1 VFGVDFDVL
10 LGFGVGDVTARLRGV
25 DLAIP
30 TFGINSTDI
39 GCEAGDF
46 AGFPAGTVALLQRG
60 TCDFADKVFNAF
72 AAGAVGVINEG
83 GDPSRIDRFLGTLG
97 PAVSPVPVL
106 TTTFPVGLDLFMMLQ
121 SGGAN
126 VHRRV
131 TEVPDPVSTPEPASM
146 LLLPT
151 ALAAAGVR
159 RWRRVTKL
167 YSASTPGPRRPP
179 MVG

>member
-1 VFGVDFDVL
+1 
-10 LGFGVGDVTARLRGV
+10 VGDVTARLRGV

-30 TFGINSTDI
+30 TFGINSTDS

-106 TTTFPVGLDLFMMLQ
+106 TTTFPVGLDLFMMQ
-121 SGGAN
+121 SSQKSDPTC
-126 VHRRV
+126 RV
-131 TEVPDPVSTPEPASM
+131 AIRGTQSVAASPHLRFTM
-146 LLLPT
+146 CW
-151 ALAAAGVR
+151 VR
-159 RWRRVTKL
+159 GLMFSQDGRTGTLSECSVE
-167 YSASTPGPRRPP
+167 
-179 MVG
+179 